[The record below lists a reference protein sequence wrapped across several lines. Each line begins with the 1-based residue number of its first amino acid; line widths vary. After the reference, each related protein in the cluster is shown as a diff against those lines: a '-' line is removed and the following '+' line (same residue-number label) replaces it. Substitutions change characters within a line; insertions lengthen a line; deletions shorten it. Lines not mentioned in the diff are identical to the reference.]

1 MLSEIVEIAGVMNV
15 TDKML
20 AGRWTE
26 NEFKVTPR
34 MAVPSRGPIE
44 EQLEELK
51 TKLLSPLM
59 EKVSGA
65 NAALIK
71 DLTWAANEATAL
83 AWYTVCPLL
92 VLPALLDEKVRLALM
107 RWEKQEQLLRG

>member
-1 MLSEIVEIAGVMNV
+1 MNV

-20 AGRWTE
+20 ANRWTE
-26 NEFKVTPR
+26 DQFKLTPR
-34 MAVPSRGPIE
+34 PAVPSRGPME

-51 TKLLSPLM
+51 NRLLTPVM
-59 EKVSGA
+59 EKVS
-65 NAALIK
+65 NAALVK

-92 VLPALLDEKVRLALM
+92 VLPALLEEKVGFALT
-107 RWEKQEQLLRG
+107 RWQKQEQLLRG